1 MQKVVSFKIAKI
13 LNDIGYKEQTDFL
26 YCITYPGIRAVLSN
40 DAGDKKVVKE
50 FTEGAL
56 EKVDPELGV
65 VYPSAHWVPAPYIF
79 DVIKWFDEKYGI
91 RYIPIF
97 DKEFNYYEYTIIIPD
112 YYKCSP
118 ELLGDEQFLKSKTN
132 SLELSMEDAIEVLC
146 PFIQRGEVIL

>member
-1 MQKVVSFKIAKI
+1 MQKIVSFKIAQI

-50 FTEGAL
+50 FKEGAL
-56 EKVDPELGV
+56 EKIDPELGV
-65 VYPSAHWVPAPYIF
+65 VYPSTHWIPAPYVF

-97 DKEFNYYEYTIIIPD
+97 DKEFNYYEYTLIIPD
-112 YYKCSP
+112 YYKYNSG
-118 ELLGDEQFLKSKTN
+118 LDDEQFLKSKTN
-132 SLELSMEDAIEVLC
+132 SLELSMEDAIEILC
-146 PFIQRGEVIL
+146 PFIQRGELKL